1 MRQNAP
7 SAKDGVTIAEIA
19 RALGISRGTV
29 DRAIHQRKGVK
40 DEVRA
45 KVLAKAEELGY
56 KPNRAARMLAACK
69 APKLI
74 GVLLPSIGNPFF
86 DSLIQGIEKAKED
99 YADQGISVVIKEVEG
114 YDENVHL
121 EGIRSLI
128 ALHVDALVLAT
139 LDTPKISE
147 CLEQTELPFAAVN
160 SDLSSK
166 KKLFYA
172 GPDYTKKGMLHAN
185 LLSMM
190 GMDGKNILILKG
202 SNSFKGHDNLVEGFV
217 SELAE
222 GWAYEIVETG
232 DNDRKAEEVVR
243 RRISESTKV
252 DVLFISTAGAQ
263 GAIKGL
269 SGKRML
275 AFANDDTEEV
285 KALVEN
291 GNIAWTVT
299 QEPYRQGYESITR
312 MQDYFITGDKPED
325 LITRNIIKIKQ
336 NIREE

>member
-1 MRQNAP
+1 MRPNAP
-7 SAKDGVTIAEIA
+7 SAKDGATIAEIA

-45 KVLAKAEELGY
+45 KVLAKTEELGY

-86 DSLIQGIEKAKED
+86 NSLIQGIEKAKED
-99 YADQGISVVIKEVEG
+99 YADQGISVIIKEVEG

-121 EGIRSLI
+121 EGIRILI

-172 GPDYTKKGMLHAN
+172 GPDYWKKGRLHAN

-190 GMDGKNILILKG
+190 GKANADILILKG
-202 SNSFKGHDNLVEGFV
+202 SNSLKGHDNLVEGFV

-222 GWAYEIVETG
+222 GCAYEIVETG
-232 DNDRKAEEVVR
+232 DNDRKSEEAVR
-243 RRISESTKV
+243 KRISENAKV

-269 SGKRML
+269 SGKKML

-285 KALVEN
+285 KMLVEK
-291 GNIAWTVT
+291 GDIAWTVT
-299 QEPYRQGYESITR
+299 QEPYRQGYESIKR